1 MIGKFAVSQKIC
13 FLILILCETA
23 QNKAWSDLGQN
34 LQVLEQT
41 HRILDF
47 KFGILDFE
55 IEYSCIPLFKNV

>member
-23 QNKAWSDLGQN
+23 QNKAWLDLGQN
-34 LQVLEQT
+34 LQVLEQPHQT
-41 HRILDF
+41 LDF
-47 KFGILDFE
+47 KFWILDFG